1 MKSNTLC
8 IYIEQLRV
16 ARHISQETFLH
27 EIVSIRQYRRYL
39 KGESDIPFSIIS
51 QLTAKLGMKTDTIL
65 REFEVA
71 KIEETSKM
79 TKLYNFAVNYDHEN
93 FALLEKTISIEH
105 IIEPSNVLLYKH
117 SIMLDKYYSRKI
129 SADQIRRMSIDL
141 INYPSVLEQGVL
153 NTMELIVLTFLIDVL
168 PREDQNKI
176 IENITL
182 YLNDSRVIITGGN
195 ERVLTLILARLA
207 KHSGILE
214 SYEQVIKFCN
224 LAINRNK
231 KLHSFYNMD
240 YLYYYKSLAYYKL
253 GNQEKFEISLAKCF
267 NILEFE
273 GNEIK
278 MKKFIN
284 LINEDYNIDFQS
296 YIINLYTKRRI
307 EGKK

>member
-93 FALLEKTISIEH
+93 FAELKKTISIEH